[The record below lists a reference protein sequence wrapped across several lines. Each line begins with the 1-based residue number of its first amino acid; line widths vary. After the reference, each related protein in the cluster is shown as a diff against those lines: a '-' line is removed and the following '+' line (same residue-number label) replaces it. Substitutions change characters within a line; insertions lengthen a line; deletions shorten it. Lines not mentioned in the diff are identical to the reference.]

1 LKSLQAT
8 KRSNECIFKNA
19 KELKD
24 NLAMCENKCQG
35 SSNPT
40 DVDQARALVT
50 KLAASLKEV
59 EGDLQFHELLL
70 RKESTRVKD
79 GEIELKDA
87 HERL

>member
-1 LKSLQAT
+1 MQAT
-8 KRSNECIFKNA
+8 KRSNERLFKNA

-35 SSNPT
+35 FSNPI
-40 DVDQARALVT
+40 DVDQAKALVT
-50 KLAASLKEV
+50 KLATSLKEV